1 MKIVSADF
9 CNENSKKEE
18 KEEHSH
24 ARKLKHLTKIFITV
38 KSPLMNTSQL

>member
-18 KEEHSH
+18 KEERRRAGKAVLRPTIELIYLYQVRIRDRS
-24 ARKLKHLTKIFITV
+24 
-38 KSPLMNTSQL
+38 